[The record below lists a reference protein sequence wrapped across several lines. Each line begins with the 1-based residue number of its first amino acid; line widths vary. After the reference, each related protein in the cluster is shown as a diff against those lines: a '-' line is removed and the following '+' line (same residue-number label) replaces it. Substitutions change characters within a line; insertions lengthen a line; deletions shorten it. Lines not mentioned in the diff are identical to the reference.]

1 MPTPRGR
8 VLLAEPR
15 GFCAG
20 VDRAIEIVE
29 RALEIHGA
37 PVYVR
42 KQIVHNEHVVR
53 DLEERGA
60 VFVDSET
67 EVPEGAV
74 CIFSAHGVSPQVRDN
89 AAGRQLNVIDAT
101 CPLVSKVHQEARRFA
116 RDERTLL
123 LIGHADHEEIEGT
136 YGEAPDRT
144 VIVEDAEQARQVE
157 LPEGTQA
164 AFLTQTTL
172 SVDDTS
178 EIVSILRE
186 RFPGIVG
193 AGSEDICYAS
203 QNRQNAI
210 KAIAAESDFVLVIGS
225 VNSSN
230 SVRMVEVAEAL
241 GTPGKLLPSV
251 DHLDPSWLEGVET
264 VGVSSGAS
272 APELLVDQ
280 VISRLAELGYGEV
293 DSVVTAKENVVFRP
307 PAGLERSKSEAKSE
321 AKSGRA
327 GTGSDAA
334 GDAGGADAAG
344 SGGLDKATKKLLS
357 RVTTRIDDLLTAE
370 RKQWGDVDA
379 RMMQPIDVVARLV
392 AAGGKRLR
400 PTFCIS
406 GYLAAG
412 GELDGSVAED
422 AVASAGAALELLH
435 AFALIHDDVMDNSPT
450 RRGRPTAHMEFAGI
464 HAEHGWAGE
473 ARRYGEGVAII
484 AGDLAFGY
492 AHTVTENLSGP
503 ARKVWNHL
511 GTEMIVGQQL
521 DMALAAELAPDPDL
535 ARYVAVCKS
544 GQYTIHR
551 PLALGATIA
560 GRDDLHPAFEAY
572 GVAAGEAFQLRDDL
586 LDAFGDPAV
595 TGKPAGLDLSEHKMN
610 LLLAL
615 AATKDAEVARLVADG
630 QNWDAELLHEA
641 LLASGMREEVEKRID
656 RLVETAHKA
665 LEKAPLA
672 PGWRERLGEMAV
684 RVSYRDR

>member
-1 MPTPRGR
+1 MAIAVEKRKQADGKK
-8 VLLAEPR
+8 VILAEPR

-20 VDRAIEIVE
+20 VERAIEIVE

-42 KQIVHNEHVVR
+42 KQIVHNGHVVR
-53 DLEERGA
+53 ELEERGA
-60 VFVDSET
+60 IFVDSET

-101 CPLVSKVHQEARRFA
+101 CPLVSKVHQEARRYA

-123 LIGHADHEEIEGT
+123 LVGHADHEEIEGT

-144 VIVEDAEQARQVE
+144 LIVEDAEEARQVE
-157 LPEGTQA
+157 LPEGTEA

-178 EIVSILRE
+178 EIVSILKE

-210 KAIAAESDFVLVIGS
+210 KAIAERCDFVLVVGAT
-225 VNSSN
+225 NSSN
-230 SVRMVEVAEAL
+230 SIRMVEVAESL
-241 GTPGKLLPSV
+241 GTPARLVPSV
-251 DHLDPSWLEGVET
+251 ADLDPGWLEGVET

-272 APELLVDQ
+272 APEILVRQ
-280 VISRLAELGYGEV
+280 VMDRLADLGYV
-293 DSVVTAKENVVFRP
+293 DVESEVTAKETVVFRP
-307 PAGLERSKSEAKSE
+307 PSGLELPGERAEAE
-321 AKSGRA
+321 DAEGGA
-327 GTGSDAA
+327 PAA
-334 GDAGGADAAG
+334 GASAGDDTEA
-344 SGGLDKATKKLLS
+344 LLA
-357 RVTTRIDDLLTAE
+357 RAVTRIEDLLREEVE
-370 RKQWGDVDA
+370 RWGGVDA
-379 RMMQPIDVVARLV
+379 RAAQPIESVAELV

-400 PTFCIS
+400 PRFCIS

-412 GELDGSVAED
+412 GKLDGSAAED
-422 AVASAGAALELLH
+422 AVINAAAGLELLH
-435 AFALIHDDVMDNSPT
+435 AFALIHDDVLDNSPT
-450 RRGRPTAHMEFAGI
+450 RRGRPTTHVKHAGI

-473 ARRYGEGVAII
+473 SRRYGESVAIV
-484 AGDLAFGY
+484 AGDLAFSY
-492 AHTVTENLSGP
+492 ANKITGNLPEP
-503 ARKVWNHL
+503 ARDIWTYL
-511 GTEMIVGQQL
+511 GSEMLIGEQL
-521 DMALAAELAPDPDL
+521 DMALAAELTPDPDL
-535 ARYVAVCKS
+535 ARWVAVCKS

-551 PLALGATIA
+551 PMALGAAIA
-560 GRDDLHPAFEAY
+560 GRADLHEAFEAY

-586 LDAFGDPAV
+586 LDAFGDSAA

-615 AATKDAEVARLVADG
+615 AATKDADVARLVADG
-630 QNWDAELLHEA
+630 ENWDPDRLRAA
-641 LLASGMREEVEKRID
+641 LLASGVRQEVEDRID
-656 RLVETAHKA
+656 QLVETARTA
-665 LEKAPLA
+665 LQGVPLA
-672 PGWRERLGEMAV
+672 DGWRERLDEMAKQV
-684 RVSYRDR
+684 AYRDR

>member
-1 MPTPRGR
+1 MPTLRGR

-53 DLEERGA
+53 ELEERGA

-74 CIFSAHGVSPQVRDN
+74 CIFSAHGVSPQVRSN
-89 AAGRQLNVIDAT
+89 AADRQLNVIDAT

-144 VIVEDAEQARQVE
+144 LIVEDADQARRIE
-157 LPEGTQA
+157 LPEGTRS

-178 EIVSILRE
+178 EIVAILRE

-203 QNRQNAI
+203 QNRQNAV

-225 VNSSN
+225 ENSSN
-230 SVRMVEVAEAL
+230 SVRMVEVAETA
-241 GTPGKLLPSV
+241 GTPARLLPSV
-251 DHLDPSWLEGVET
+251 DSLDPAWLEGAET

-272 APELLVDQ
+272 APEVLVEQ
-280 VISRLAELGYGEV
+280 VVARLAELGYGQV
-293 DSVVTAKENVVFRP
+293 DAVVTAQENVVFRP
-307 PAGLERSKSEAKSE
+307 PAGL
-321 AKSGRA
+321 GRPK
-327 GTGSDAA
+327 GEKDPAA
-334 GDAGGADAAG
+334 VAADLGVATE
-344 SGGLDKATKKLLS
+344 GLLT
-357 RVTTRIDDLLTAE
+357 RVTARIGDLLASE
-370 RKQWGDVDA
+370 RKTWGDVDA
-379 RMMQPIDVVARLV
+379 RMTRPIDAIAHLV

-412 GELDGSVAED
+412 GALDGSQTED
-422 AVASAGAALELLH
+422 AVVSAGAALELLH
-435 AFALIHDDVMDNSPT
+435 AFALIHDDVMDNAPT
-450 RRGRPTAHMEFAGI
+450 RRGRPTVHMKHAAI
-464 HAEHGWAGE
+464 HADHGWAGE
-473 ARRYGEGVAII
+473 PRRYGDGAAII
-484 AGDLAFGY
+484 AGDLAYGY
-492 AHTVTENLSGP
+492 AHEVAEALAGP
-503 ARKVWNHL
+503 ARRVWNHL
-511 GTEMIVGQQL
+511 GTEMIFGQQL
-521 DMALAAELAPDPDL
+521 DMSLAAELAPDPAL

-551 PLALGATIA
+551 PLALGAIIA
-560 GRDDLHPAFEAY
+560 GRDDLDDAFEAY

-586 LDAFGDPAV
+586 LDAFGDPEV
-595 TGKPAGLDLSEHKMN
+595 TGKPAGLDIRQHKMN

-630 QNWDAELLHEA
+630 QNWDADRLHEA
-641 LLASGMREEVEKRID
+641 LLASGMREEVEQRID
-656 RLVETAHKA
+656 DLVATAHKA
-665 LEKAPLA
+665 LENAPLA
-672 PGWRERLGEMAV
+672 PGWQERLKEMAV
-684 RVSYRDR
+684 QVAYRDR